1 MGRQSKGVR
10 DCAITSVQC
19 QVQTVRGRLKHCGVG
34 GGQGGAFRDLKQ
46 TETKVFTAIGIV
58 ISGYEAGK
66 PAKRDRS
73 CLGLLQA
80 VVCLVVIFTL
90 DFTLV
95 LLRPHFWGDVI
106 GPS

>member
-1 MGRQSKGVR
+1 MPGPDSTQEAETLRSGWG
-10 DCAITSVQC
+10 A
-19 QVQTVRGRLKHCGVG
+19 
-34 GGQGGAFRDLKQ
+34 GGAFRDLKQ